1 MTRRWVILSIPGRS
15 TMKDKRSVKI
25 GILAEDQTDCKT
37 IEVLVGR
44 LLSAS
49 GKSASFSHRGKD
61 GCANLR
67 RKAKAWMGEL
77 TDVGCAALILIHDLD
92 RNPSN
97 HTLNDEAELRGRL
110 AQIPVPRGVAHHICI
125 PVEEVGAWFWSCPTA
140 LERVAPGQENSRAKP
155 SPPPSAKAQRSADQ
169 VVCRTARRQ
178 STLHHRAKPR
188 IGSTSRFGVVRES
201 LSVVSRPAVVRHRF
215 RGFRSVAFGSTR

>member
-140 LERVAPGQENSRAKP
+140 LERVAPGQGNSRAKP
-155 SPPPSAKAQRSADQ
+155 SPHLLPKPKEALIKLSAAQHGGKARYTTGQNPELAALLDLELCASRCPSFRDLRSF
-169 VVCRTARRQ
+169 VVD
-178 STLHHRAKPR
+178 
-188 IGSTSRFGVVRES
+188 
-201 LSVVSRPAVVRHRF
+201 
-215 RGFRSVAFGSTR
+215 SVASAA